1 MRILL
6 DEDVPVQ
13 LLDALSQVL
22 PTHRVD
28 HVHGLKW
35 KGKKDIRLLADA
47 AGRGYEVFVT
57 NDSNQLN
64 DVDESR
70 AIRGSGMHHVR
81 YDTGEGKEGLA
92 LAMAS
97 VLAAAVP
104 CMDELEAAPG
114 QRLVHIRSVAAH
126 RRAVRYE
133 IVDPVTH
140 PPNYWSPSGK
150 APRRPRP

>member
-1 MRILL
+1 M
-6 DEDVPVQ
+6 
-13 LLDALSQVL
+13 
-22 PTHRVD
+22 
-28 HVHGLKW
+28 
-35 KGKKDIRLLADA
+35 
-47 AGRGYEVFVT
+47 FVT

-81 YDTGEGKEGLA
+81 YDTGAGKEGLA

-104 CMDELEAAPG
+104 CMAELVAASG
-114 QRLVHIRSVAAH
+114 QRLVHIRSVAANC
-126 RRAVRYE
+126 RTARYE
-133 IVDPVTH
+133 IVDPVIN

-150 APRRPRP
+150 ALRRPRP